1 MWYVAHTAV
10 VLCSETVDAN
20 EPEETIEELQ
30 KLINTTLE
38 DDGSGHTRF
47 IPGAPSVS
55 QQLFDWGFC
64 FVQTGDGKIAYVIYS
79 AKENP
84 QVVNIKKGI
93 VSAFQANFGNDL
105 SREETDVS
113 GSHRAS
119 YR

>member
-1 MWYVAHTAV
+1 M
-10 VLCSETVDAN
+10 
-20 EPEETIEELQ
+20 
-30 KLINTTLE
+30 
-38 DDGSGHTRF
+38 
-47 IPGAPSVS
+47 S

-64 FVQTGDGKIAYVIYS
+64 FVRTGDGRIADVIHS

-113 GSHRAS
+113 GSHRAT